1 MDSNTPTGY
10 LKVSVTSGG
19 GAYPVPGAIVLIK
32 RGEDGGRILYS
43 LRTDESGQTLTV
55 PLAAKDEELS
65 ESPGNDMPYTVYS
78 VEIIKDGYY
87 KSLVNEVQAFD
98 GVSATL
104 PVNLVPLGYGDFP
117 YGNPTVRG

>member
-1 MDSNTPTGY
+1 MDSTSPTGY

-32 RGEDGGRILYS
+32 NSEGEGKVIYS
-43 LRTDESGQTLTV
+43 LRTDGSGQTATV
-55 PLAAKDEELS
+55 PLAAKEGVLS
-65 ESPGNDMPYTVYS
+65 SSPGNGTPYTVYS

-87 KSLVNEVQAFD
+87 KSFVNEVRTFE

-117 YGNPTVRG
+117 YGDPTARG

>member
-1 MDSNTPTGY
+1 MDSGTPTGY

-32 RGEDGGRILYS
+32 NGGGEGGVMYS
-43 LRTDESGQTLTV
+43 LRTDGSGQTLTV
-55 PLAAKDEELS
+55 PLPAKAGELS

-78 VEIIKDGYY
+78 AEIIKDGYNR
-87 KSLVNEVQAFD
+87 SLINEVTVFD

-117 YGNPTVRG
+117 YGETRR